1 MNITEYVKSLL
12 YEYRLNKMKSILM
25 EMRYKGYLIE
35 RRIKHGINWGVKG

>member
-12 YEYRLNKMKSILM
+12 YKYRLNKMKSILM

-35 RRIKHGINWGVKG
+35 RRIKNGNN